1 MPDPPLR
8 VVVAEDDDRFAELIR
23 SLLHDDGRFEVVAR
37 AANGDEAVALVE
49 EHRPDI
55 VLMDIVM
62 PVRDG
67 IEATR
72 QIHARDPR
80 QHVVV
85 YTGSDMYADVLRAE
99 SVGVEGY
106 LHKEALRSP
115 ALAETLL
122 VLHANHEH
130 HPSDP
135 DDED

>member
-1 MPDPPLR
+1 
-8 VVVAEDDDRFAELIR
+8 VIAEDEDGFAELIR
-23 SLLHDDGRFEVVAR
+23 TLLHEDGRFQVVAR
-37 AANGDEAVALVE
+37 AANGNEAVALVA
-49 EHRPDI
+49 EHRPDL

-72 QIHARDPR
+72 LIHERDPS

-99 SVGVEGY
+99 AVGVEGY

-122 VLHANHEH
+122 VLHRNHEH
-130 HPSDP
+130 RLPDP
-135 DDED
+135 GAED